1 MRDKIRLIVMVC
13 LVALAV
19 LSAAR
24 GVQNAMSGS
33 QDFQWSGTRILLQG
47 DNPYA
52 VKLAGDPDS
61 RILLS
66 QAPNYAHTL
75 YLSLVP
81 YGLLDFDAARL
92 AWALTNIGFAA
103 ALVAMMRRIFR
114 LSWWQ
119 TGLVG
124 AVFICSTPLRNGI
137 GNGQHALFSLT
148 FLALPFALGGARSFV
163 VQGFGYSKYSFAPPF
178 FFFAM
183 FKHGWRAAVMSLLVP
198 VGAVLMFSAIVQE
211 NPLLVAIQ
219 PLQVSAVSTDPGLS
233 DLMTLLQ
240 KYLPGSA
247 ISTAI
252 SYLAPLSVSALL
264 AWWVASHP
272 LSLVWLP
279 GLALTALVSFKHLTY
294 DYSFLLPVWCLA
306 VLTSDK
312 IVKICLLMTI
322 AYFWFGLKLI
332 DVLDADLGDAKA
344 LIGFALLTVSLATLL
359 LSKALTDQQVVAT
372 EAARDSR

>member
-1 MRDKIRLIVMVC
+1 MHDKIRLIVMVC
-13 LVALAV
+13 LVALAA

-33 QDFQWSGTRILLQG
+33 QDFQWSGTRILLEG

-81 YGLLDFDAARL
+81 YALLDFDSARL
-92 AWALTNIGFAA
+92 AWALTNIGFAT

-137 GNGQHALFSLT
+137 GNGQHALLSLT

-183 FKHGWRAAVMSLLVP
+183 FKHGWRAAAMSLLVP

-211 NPLLVAIQ
+211 NPLVVAIQ

-240 KYLPGSA
+240 KYLPRSA
-247 ISTAI
+247 VSTAI

-264 AWWVASHP
+264 AWWVASRP
-272 LSLVWLP
+272 S
-279 GLALTALVSFKHLTY
+279 ALVSFKHLTY

-306 VLTSDK
+306 VLTGDK

-332 DVLDADLGDAKA
+332 DVFDVDLGDVKA

-359 LSKALTDQQVVAT
+359 LSKTLTDQQLVAI